1 MQEDNKKTLKIAKE
15 NFLKLKTDPASVAF
29 AEETLNKKLLFKLKK
44 SKYVK
49 DITFFKIVNLLS
61 ENDAIL
67 ELDSG
72 NVKRTDYVEKREI
85 DRSTLYSFDA
95 PFRLFHADV
104 GNLEFLGK
112 NASFPQYVLVLVDL
126 FSSKIYTYPMKSRKQ
141 IRQKLEQFY
150 RDVKSKRRGKTMK
163 LQVDQEFQQVKIQD
177 LNDLNNAKMFS
188 TSLRGG
194 KPFVAEQKIRE
205 LKTRIAKLHGQ
216 KLKISP
222 KIIIEMSTAN
232 MKILPSKKYGF
243 SPEEV
248 EDRALKSEK
257 FRTVYNMHRL
267 EKTNKLNQRLDRD
280 DKKKFSR
287 KKKKLRENLMV
298 GEKVSDLAERIKK
311 KSAPGK
317 FYKQSVQNIGY
328 FNKET
333 VFTVRKKK
341 TINNIKYFWVKS
353 LFREISKCFSRS
365 ELFALKSNF
374 L

>member
-61 ENDAIL
+61 ENDVIL

-177 LNDLNNAKMFS
+177 LNDLNNVKIFS
-188 TSLRGG
+188 ASLRGR
-194 KPFVAEQKIRE
+194 KAFVKIR
-205 LKTRIAKLHGQ
+205 AKH
-216 KLKISP
+216 K
-222 KIIIEMSTAN
+222 
-232 MKILPSKKYGF
+232 
-243 SPEEV
+243 
-248 EDRALKSEK
+248 
-257 FRTVYNMHRL
+257 RTKN
-267 EKTNKLNQRLDRD
+267 
-280 DKKKFSR
+280 
-287 KKKKLRENLMV
+287 
-298 GEKVSDLAERIKK
+298 
-311 KSAPGK
+311 
-317 FYKQSVQNIGY
+317 
-328 FNKET
+328 
-333 VFTVRKKK
+333 
-341 TINNIKYFWVKS
+341 
-353 LFREISKCFSRS
+353 
-365 ELFALKSNF
+365 
-374 L
+374 